1 MWILLYWINDFMLAN
16 KKLTDNTNLFSPY
29 DFNKNDQLSHEE
41 FVMTLKEKG
50 RYEKMK
56 YNLISE
62 KGDEM

>member
-41 FVMTLKEKG
+41 FVMTFICYTFMRKTG
-50 RYEKMK
+50 MK
-56 YNLISE
+56 R
-62 KGDEM
+62 